1 MVFKLFHQVT
11 DKARTSENPK
21 ALPKDAACALKES
34 LKDFQAIMEANMHLL
49 KHMLDDQSTM
59 LDDQSQKLDA
69 QSWTLDAQSWTLDAQ
84 SWTLDAHSKRLDILS
99 GKLDAQSWK
108 LDAQSE
114 QLKAH
119 STQLEGQSTQLEA
132 QATQHLEIQHNPENF
147 RGHTIRLLRDA
158 KVMLQNL
165 DNGLQETGA
174 IKRWKGSRRGGDS
187 SGEDSL
193 DI

>member
-11 DKARTSENPK
+11 GKARTSENPK
-21 ALPKDAACALKES
+21 ALPKDAACALRES
-34 LKDFQAIMEANMHLL
+34 LKDFQAIMEANVYLL

-59 LDDQSQKLDA
+59 LDDQSWK
-69 QSWTLDAQSWTLDAQ
+69 LDAQSWTLDAQ
-84 SWTLDAHSKRLDILS
+84 SWTLDAHSKRLETLA

-114 QLKAH
+114 QLEAH

>member
-11 DKARTSENPK
+11 GKARTSENPK
-21 ALPKDAACALKES
+21 ALPKDAACALRES
-34 LKDFQAIMEANMHLL
+34 LKDFQAIMEANVYLL

-59 LDDQSQKLDA
+59 LDDQSRK
-69 QSWTLDAQSWTLDAQ
+69 LDAQSWTLDAQ
-84 SWTLDAHSKRLDILS
+84 SWTLDAHSKRLETLS

-114 QLKAH
+114 QL
-119 STQLEGQSTQLEA
+119 EVQSTQLED

-147 RGHTIRLLRDA
+147 RGHTIRLLRDTKA
-158 KVMLQNL
+158 MLQNL

-174 IKRWKGSRRGGDS
+174 IPRWGGSRRGGTAA
-187 SGEDSL
+187 ER
-193 DI
+193 IA